1 MEYLLQRKHAL
12 STGFGASIS
21 ASDAGLTEDLE
32 VRRNCRFDSCRGHRQ
47 REGLHVKLHL
57 KHERR
62 PGRLTLGEALGRN
75 LIWLARCDDCGTC
88 LRDWS
93 TPVCQARSTISG
105 ARPFPWAA
113 PGFEPGTSRTQTENH
128 TTRPSSQLKGCLVK
142 YLRIT
147 TFFYAVK
154 GVGIRRQCRFDP
166 CREYAQ

>member
-113 PGFEPGTSRTQTENH
+113 PGIEPGTSRTQTENH
-128 TTRPSSQLKGCLVK
+128 TTRPSSQLKSCLVK
-142 YLRIT
+142 YLRVT
-147 TFFYAVK
+147 NFFYAVK
-154 GVGIRRQCRFDP
+154 GIGIRRQCRFDP